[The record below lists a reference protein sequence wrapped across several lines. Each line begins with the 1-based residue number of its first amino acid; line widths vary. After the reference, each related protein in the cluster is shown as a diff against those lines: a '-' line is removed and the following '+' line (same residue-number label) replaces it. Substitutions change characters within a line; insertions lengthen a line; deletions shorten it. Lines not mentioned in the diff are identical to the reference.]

1 MLSAEDS
8 RVWNALGIGPQWILR
23 ETEDA
28 SLPENDVAR
37 ALAPARSAAASPSG
51 ARRAASAPPQ
61 AVPSPAV
68 PPPAALRRTA
78 AQPRAAQ
85 PQRAAASAVQGD
97 LTAEQAAAAAA
108 ADWDRLEQLA
118 QQCRCCAMGSTR
130 QHMVFAEGRPGPKL
144 ALVGEAPGSEED
156 LQGIPFVGKS
166 GRLLTQMLLALNI
179 VRKKDIV
186 ILNVLK
192 CRPPANR
199 NPQPQ
204 EMLCCSHYL
213 RRQLELIAPSV
224 IFIMGRFAA
233 QELLGLT
240 DGFSIG
246 SLRGRVHTVEYAPG
260 KTARAV
266 VSYHPSYLLRSPDQ
280 KAKAWDDLLL
290 LKHVL
295 HQAGIDMPAQ
305 AKRWN

>member
-8 RVWNALGIGPQWILR
+8 RIWNAMDIGPQWILR
-23 ETEDA
+23 ETEDV
-28 SLPENDVAR
+28 SLPQNAIAR
-37 ALAPARSAAASPSG
+37 ALASSQGGTAPAAP
-51 ARRAASAPPQ
+51 ARRAPAP
-61 AVPSPAV
+61 APARPAA
-68 PPPAALRRTA
+68 PPPAALRRA
-78 AQPRAAQ
+78 VSAPSRPAQPSGPAA
-85 PQRAAASAVQGD
+85 PAVQGD
-97 LTAEQAAAAAA
+97 LTAEQAAAAAS
-108 ADWDRLEQLA
+108 ADWDQLA
-118 QQCRCCAMGSTR
+118 ELAEHCRCCAMGATR

-290 LKHVL
+290 LKHVM

-305 AKRWN
+305 TKRWN